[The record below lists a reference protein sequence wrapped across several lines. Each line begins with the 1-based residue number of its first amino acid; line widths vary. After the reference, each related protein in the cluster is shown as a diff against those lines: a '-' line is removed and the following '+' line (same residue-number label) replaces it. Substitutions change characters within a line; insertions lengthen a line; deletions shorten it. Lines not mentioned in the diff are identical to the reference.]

1 MVSWILAFMNR
12 EIRGLHEAAYL
23 LAVFAFL
30 SQVLALVRDRAFAHF
45 FGAGSTLDAY
55 FAAFKIPDL
64 LFAFLTLFVSS
75 FALIPLLADRG
86 GTDTKESRS
95 LVGSVLLSFGVA
107 SIGAAVV
114 LYFLIPFIAPLLFPG
129 FSESTQGSVITLSQI
144 MLLQPLFLGL
154 SSVIAS
160 VVQASRKFILYA
172 LAPIFYNL
180 GIIFGALFLYPS
192 MGFAGLGWGVVL
204 GAVLH
209 FLIQVLPLIL
219 HKNLFAPTFSASIIT
234 DTVVVIK
241 RSLPRALALSANQAL
256 MLAIISIASLAAA
269 GSVASISFAFNLQS
283 VPLSIIGVSYAAAL
297 FPSLA
302 FLFSKGDHET
312 FVSEVWAAIR
322 HIVFWTAP
330 AIALMIVLRA
340 HMVRV
345 ILGSGEFT
353 WADTRLTAAILAGFV
368 ISLIAQAVILVF
380 SRSYYAAQKEIV
392 PIVMNVG
399 IALVA
404 GVAAYMSFVWFEN
417 TPVVQYFIENLFRIE
432 GIPGSGSVVIVLA
445 YSVVMSIGALLFGI
459 VFARNFSF
467 ERKVIRTLFYSFA
480 ASVLA
485 AAAAYGTL
493 QIFGPLLP
501 TETFVGIFT
510 QGLAAGV
517 VGLLVWAAAL
527 YSLKSQE
534 FAETFTVLF
543 RLIKR

>member
-30 SQVLALVRDRAFAHF
+30 SQILALVRDRAFAHF
-45 FGAGSTLDAY
+45 FGAGPTLDAY

-86 GTDTKESRS
+86 GTHTKESQS
-95 LVGSVLLSFGVA
+95 LVGSVLFSFGAA
-107 SIGAAVV
+107 SIVAAV
-114 LYFLIPFIAPLLFPG
+114 LLFFAIPYIAPLLFPG
-129 FSESTQGSVITLSQI
+129 FSESTQTSVITLSQI
-144 MLLQPLFLGL
+144 MLLQPIFLGL

-180 GIIFGALFLYPS
+180 GIIFGAIFLYPQL
-192 MGFAGLGWGVVL
+192 GIAGLGWGVVL
-204 GAVLH
+204 GALLH
-209 FLIQVLPLIL
+209 FLIQVLPLVF
-219 HKNLFAPTFSASIIT
+219 HKDIFTPSFSTSVIADT
-234 DTVVVIK
+234 MTVVR

-302 FLFSKGDHET
+302 FLFSKGDHDT
-312 FVSEVWAAIR
+312 FVSEVWAAVR
-322 HIVFWTAP
+322 HIIFWTAP

-380 SRSYYAAQKEIV
+380 SRSYYAAQKEVV

-399 IALVA
+399 IAIIA
-404 GVAAYMSFVWFEN
+404 GVAAYMSFVWFQN
-417 TPVVQYFIENLFRIE
+417 TPVVQYFVENLFRIE
-432 GIPGSGSVVIVLA
+432 DIPGSGSVMIVLA
-445 YSVVMSIGALLFGI
+445 YSIVMSIGALIFGI

-467 ERKVIRTLFYSFA
+467 EWSVVRTFFYSFA

-493 QIFGPLLP
+493 QVFGPLLP

-543 RLIKR
+543 RLIKK

>member
-23 LAVFAFL
+23 LAFFAFL

-45 FGAGSTLDAY
+45 FGAGPTLDAY
-55 FAAFKIPDL
+55 FSAFKIPDL

-75 FALIPLLADRG
+75 FAVIPLLADRG
-86 GTDTKESRS
+86 GTNTKESRT
-95 LVGSVLLSFGVA
+95 LVGSILLSFGVA
-107 SIGAAVV
+107 SIAAAGI
-114 LYFLIPFIAPLLFPG
+114 LYFLIPIVAPLLFPG
-129 FSESTQGSVITLSQI
+129 FSESTKASVVLLSQI
-144 MLLQPLFLGL
+144 MLVQPIFLGL

-180 GIIFGALFLYPS
+180 GIIFGAIILYPQ
-192 MGFAGLGWGVVL
+192 MGIAGLGWGVVL
-204 GAVLH
+204 GALLH
-209 FLIQVLPLIL
+209 FLIQVLPLMFHREMFRPVL
-219 HKNLFAPTFSASIIT
+219 SSSAIA
-234 DTVVVIK
+234 DTLIVVRK
-241 RSLPRALALSANQAL
+241 SLPRALALSSNQAL
-256 MLAIISIASLAAA
+256 MLAIISITSLAAA
-269 GSVASISFAFNLQS
+269 GSVASVSFAFNLQS

-302 FLFSKGDHET
+302 MLFSKGDHDT

-322 HIVFWTAP
+322 HIIFWTAP

-368 ISLIAQAVILVF
+368 ISLIAQAAILVF
-380 SRSYYAAQKEIV
+380 SRAYYAAQKEMV
-392 PIVMNVG
+392 PIVVNVG

-404 GVAAYMSFVWFEN
+404 GLSAYAGFLWFQH
-417 TPVVQYFIENLFRIE
+417 TPVLQYFVENLFRIE
-432 GIPGSGSVVIVLA
+432 DIPGSGSVVIVLA
-445 YSVVMSIGALLFGI
+445 YSLVMSVGAI
-459 VFARNFSF
+459 VFAFVFARDFAF
-467 ERKVIRTLFYSFA
+467 ERRVFTTLFYSFS
-480 ASVLA
+480 ASILA

-517 VGLLVWAAAL
+517 AGLLVWAAAL
-527 YSLKSQE
+527 YSLRSQE
-534 FAETFTVLF
+534 FAETVTVLF
-543 RLIKR
+543 RLVRR